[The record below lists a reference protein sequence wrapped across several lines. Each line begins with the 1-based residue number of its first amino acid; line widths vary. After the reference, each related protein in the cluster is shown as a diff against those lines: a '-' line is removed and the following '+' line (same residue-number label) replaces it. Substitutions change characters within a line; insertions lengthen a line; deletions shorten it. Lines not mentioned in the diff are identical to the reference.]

1 MHYEELTVSG
11 GSNAMRADVHDA
23 VAMLAGGLLDETAIV
38 THTFGLDQWREA
50 VEAAREH
57 VGVKIAINRGG
68 RRWDDRAPWPRGRYW
83 PRPVRGAQEAGR

>member
-23 VAMLAGGLLDETAIV
+23 VALLAGGILDEAPIV

-50 VEAAREH
+50 MEAARDH
-57 VGVKIAINRGG
+57 TSVKIAIDPG
-68 RRWDDRAPWPRGRYW
+68 RATLR
-83 PRPVRGAQEAGR
+83 